1 MNIKDQRLNFK
12 NKVNKLKNNTKEKN
26 NKKISFQF
34 NLSKKDKSQQLYSKD
49 QLSQSSKKLK
59 WHPNFNQLE
68 VN

>member
-1 MNIKDQRLNFK
+1 MSIKDQRLNFK

-26 NKKISFQF
+26 NKKISYQF